1 MNFKTKGRYTMK
13 GFTVIELIIAVF
25 GVAIIS
31 LIVFLSVSS
40 GSNNVSFGING
51 ITETRCIGGFKFV
64 IGDRGRAEQILDS
77 NGKGISCN

>member
-1 MNFKTKGRYTMK
+1 MK
-13 GFTVIELIIAVF
+13 GFTVIEIIIAIF
-25 GVAIIS
+25 GIAIIS

-51 ITETRCIGGFKFV
+51 ITETRCIDGFKFV

>member
-1 MNFKTKGRYTMK
+1 MK

>member
-1 MNFKTKGRYTMK
+1 MK

-25 GVAIIS
+25 GIAIIS